1 MRVLFCLL
9 MALPALATEKI
20 HFVNLKTQID
30 GDKVLI
36 TSESEPLLTYEILK
50 DENYNLEKGGYDYS
64 LDAPFRQ
71 TAFLL
76 RTLERNRGSIY
87 KDRSQPLIAVKY
99 PFELAVR
106 DITGKVVEMMKYDVL
121 VGLDPKDGTG
131 IILTGDGAHRHE
143 VDIITLTRTREY
155 ETFLENLIFPFGTA
169 KMARPP
175 EGDFLVDLYFKWP
188 RTEVPESNFNIFDL
202 FPSGILWDQG
212 PIRRVKVHL
221 GTTYAYQKGGS
232 WQTITSEHPRAHQRA
247 IEHYGKVLEL
257 IEEDDLD
264 EIIPALEEYVAM
276 VPGDRIALGKLMD
289 YYLRDQRND
298 EAYNLISR
306 FQPFFATIREGLD
319 NRDELARK
327 ATRKRNWLL
336 GRKAFFSKDDEV
348 TLKITSPVADDLVT
362 GTTEMAFSLA
372 GNKSRI
378 LVIECYL
385 EEQLIA
391 KLTEPPFQT
400 KFTVDGNYGSL
411 DLRVV
416 AYFEDE
422 TYQEDTIAIRTLEVD
437 EQEQV
442 NLVALRA
449 SVFNPGRELNAGD
462 FRIRENKEEVKIEN
476 FRKDQAPLRL
486 AILLDTSISMFG
498 PKLYRAQYAVK
509 TFLSKLET
517 EDRVSI
523 YTFGSTVLE
532 LSDFTNDFEGV
543 TPALMTLSPYQWG
556 TKLYDAMLIANDA
569 LMGQNGTKVMI
580 VISDGDDS
588 DSSTSDI
595 HVASALRGSSVMVYS
610 IILPGGTAF
619 SSSGQGSYFLREMA
633 RMTGSI
639 STRVRS
645 VGNLDETFERVY
657 QDLKSFYYMDY
668 YSRVPADE
676 RDIDVRLTGASGK
689 LRVRNLN

>member
-1 MRVLFCLL
+1 MRVWFCLL
-9 MALPALATEKI
+9 MAIPAWATDQI
-20 HFVNLKTQID
+20 NFVNLKTQIE
-30 GDKVLI
+30 GDKVVI
-36 TSESEPLLTYEILK
+36 TGESEPLLTYEILK
-50 DENYNLEKGGYDYS
+50 DENYNLDKGSYDYS

-87 KDRSQPLIAVKY
+87 KDRSQPLIVIKY

-106 DITGKVVEMMKYDVL
+106 DITGKVVEMRKYDVSI
-121 VGLDPKDGTG
+121 GLDPKDGTG
-131 IILTGDGAHRHE
+131 IIETGDGAHRHE
-143 VDIITLTRTREY
+143 VDIITLTRPSEY
-155 ETFLENLIFPFGTA
+155 RKFLENLIFPFGKA
-169 KMARPP
+169 EMSRPP
-175 EGDFLVDLYFKWP
+175 GDDLLVDLYFKWP
-188 RTEVPESNFNIFDL
+188 RTEVPESNFNVFDL
-202 FPSGILWDQG
+202 FPSAILWDQG
-212 PIRRVKVHL
+212 PIRKVKVHL
-221 GTTYAYQKGGS
+221 GTTYAYRDGEEWKS
-232 WQTITSEHPRAHQRA
+232 VTSEHPRAHQRA
-247 IEHYGKVLEL
+247 IDHYGQVLEL
-257 IEEDDLD
+257 IGEDDLD
-264 EIIPALEEYVAM
+264 EIIPALEEYVSM

-319 NRDELARK
+319 NRDDLARK
-327 ATRKRNWLL
+327 ANRQRNWLL
-336 GRKAFFSKDDEV
+336 GRKAFFSKDEEV
-348 TLKITSPVADDLVT
+348 TLKITSPVDRDLVT
-362 GTTEMAFSLA
+362 GTTDVQFSLA
-372 GNKSRI
+372 GNKSKI

-391 KLTEPPFQT
+391 KITEPPFSA
-400 KFTVDGNYGSL
+400 KFTVDGNYGFL

-422 TYQEDTIAIRTLEVD
+422 TFQEDIIRIRTLEVD

-449 SVFNPGRELNAGD
+449 SVFNPGRELKAED
-462 FRIRENKEEVKIEN
+462 FRIRENKEEVAIQN
-476 FRKDQAPLRL
+476 FRKDSAPLRI

-509 TFLSKLET
+509 TFLSKLEP

-588 DSSTSDI
+588 DSVTSDI
-595 HVASALRGSSVMVYS
+595 HVASALRGSSTMVYS

-619 SSSGQGSYFLREMA
+619 PSSGQGSFFLREMA

-639 STRVRS
+639 STRVRG
-645 VGNLDETFERVY
+645 VGNLDQTFERVY

-668 YSRVPADE
+668 YSRVPLEE
-676 RDIDVRLTGASGK
+676 RDIDVRLVGAKGK
-689 LRVRNLN
+689 LRVRNIN